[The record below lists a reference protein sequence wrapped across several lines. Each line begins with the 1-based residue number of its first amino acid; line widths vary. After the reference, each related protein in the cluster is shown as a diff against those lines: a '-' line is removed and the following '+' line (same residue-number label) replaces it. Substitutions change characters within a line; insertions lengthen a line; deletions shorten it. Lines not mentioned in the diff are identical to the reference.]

1 MTYLEFLI
9 AEAMGLPSG
18 DPRVRAAVT
27 ALNQA
32 KVIDH
37 DALKREQIRRDKE
50 TDYKVLTIRYH
61 CSPQTVYRAWA
72 EILPARE
79 TK

>member
-1 MTYLEFLI
+1 MTVIETLL
-9 AEAMGLPSG
+9 AETFGVPAT
-18 DPRVRAAVT
+18 DPRVRGVIK
-27 ALNQA
+27 ALDG
-32 KVIDH
+32 VIDH
-37 DALKREQIRRDKE
+37 RALVREMIRRDPC

-79 TK
+79 RG